1 MLFDPYL
8 RAPQT
13 SCQEMAELAKAAEA
27 KAEVSEALQVLL
39 DLPPTVGKR
48 RTKYSGLTSKK
59 KRNVTIKNLELIM
72 KTRGLSAE
80 IRIYHKELRTNG

>member
-13 SCQEMAELAKAAEA
+13 SRQEMAELAKAAEA

-59 KRNVTIKNLELIM
+59 KRNVTIKKLELIM

-80 IRIYHKELRTNG
+80 IRIYHKEWGMKR

>member
-13 SCQEMAELAKAAEA
+13 SRQEMAELAKAAEA

-59 KRNVTIKNLELIM
+59 SGMSPSRNW
-72 KTRGLSAE
+72 S
-80 IRIYHKELRTNG
+80 